1 MWKGFLEQKEALV
14 QLMAKFDLIC
24 EAPVEQLQ
32 PGEEEKGDVEVSDD
46 AERNIKKRYYVP
58 SRLSSHC
65 SPEEIGQIKSSTDF
79 YVDFRGFLPD
89 GLFHRLMTRAVR
101 WMTEKDGESVILF
114 YRQISLM
121 VDDEHHALLEM
132 LPPHQATIKV
142 TVFQAA
148 VADSDGEN
156 DNHQPPSPSAVKD
169 VMDFVTRTLD
179 SLRQH
184 WAKRIQYDICFLCPR
199 CSKKKLFQ
207 DCFKRKSL
215 QCGLHRIPTTSVKSK
230 FGIPQ
235 EGVDSGTESPMM
247 SRRSTCKESR
257 VLCDLDLSDL
267 AGKIGQEWRRLGIR
281 LGLNQ
286 ADIDHVTEDN
296 SNAVDCILAMLR
308 LWKQRSS
315 CRGNE
320 RRMIEDLCLA
330 LENCDRKDLV
340 GEIREAAGL
349 G

>member
-1 MWKGFLEQKEALV
+1 
-14 QLMAKFDLIC
+14 
-24 EAPVEQLQ
+24 
-32 PGEEEKGDVEVSDD
+32 
-46 AERNIKKRYYVP
+46 
-58 SRLSSHC
+58 
-65 SPEEIGQIKSSTDF
+65 
-79 YVDFRGFLPD
+79 
-89 GLFHRLMTRAVR
+89 MTRAVR

-199 CSKKKLFQ
+199 CSKRKLFQ

-230 FGIPQ
+230 FVQI
-235 EGVDSGTESPMM
+235 SLLFFL
-247 SRRSTCKESR
+247 CR
-257 VLCDLDLSDL
+257 VTDLDLSDL

-286 ADIDHVTEDN
+286 ADIDHITEDN

-308 LWKQRSS
+308 LWKQRTS
-315 CRGNE
+315 CRGNDRE
-320 RRMIEDLCLA
+320 MIEDLCLA
-330 LENCDRKDLV
+330 LKHCDRKDLV